1 MLGGMSSRGQTGSDR
16 QVEAV
21 LKASQALVAIVAR
34 SFVEADSTITLPQWR
49 VLVILSGHGPLNP
62 GAIAQWMGV
71 HPSNT
76 TRACDVLV
84 KAGLIDRR
92 ENPED
97 RRRQLLTLTDEGE
110 AFVQSMFDFRRAA
123 IAGVLDLLP
132 ASQRKQL
139 AESMEAFAEAAG
151 ESPEQFVPSSAWPH

>member
-1 MLGGMSSRGQTGSDR
+1 MLCGMANRPTGSDP

-21 LKASQALVAIVAR
+21 LRASQALVAIVAR
-34 SFVEADSTITLPQWR
+34 SFAETETPITLPQWR

-62 GAIAQWMGV
+62 SAIAQWMGV

-84 KAGLIDRR
+84 RAGLVDRR

-97 RRRQLLTLTDEGE
+97 RRRLLLTLTDQGE
-110 AFVQSMFDFRRAA
+110 ALVESLLDFRREA
-123 IAGVLDLLP
+123 ISTVLDKLP
-132 ASQRKQL
+132 DAQRKHL
-139 AESMEAFAEAAG
+139 AESMQAFADAAG
-151 ESPEQFVPSSAWPH
+151 ESPERLTPASAWPH